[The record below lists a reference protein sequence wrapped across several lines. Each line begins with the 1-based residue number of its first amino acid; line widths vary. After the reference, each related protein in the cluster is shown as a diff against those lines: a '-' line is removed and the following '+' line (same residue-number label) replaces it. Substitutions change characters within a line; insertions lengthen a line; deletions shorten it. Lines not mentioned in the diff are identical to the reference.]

1 MMKAIRK
8 GDRGNHVK
16 SLQELLSK
24 QETTLKS
31 DGVFGIKTEL
41 AVKKVQYKKGLHV
54 DGIAGRKTL
63 SALGAHIKT
72 RAPQPPI
79 GGSAGR
85 QGTGAMGIS
94 QSGLRFIFNIEAWRG
109 VSNHLH
115 WPGGASGVTLGPGY
129 DMKARSIDSIKKIMI
144 AIGLDSTT
152 ADKISAAA
160 GLQQQQAKDFSKENH
175 NLVALTDT
183 QETELLK
190 FIVPAYE
197 KSVRN
202 KILVPLTQQEFDA
215 LVSFAYNPGSR
226 LNNVAALIN
235 QSNISDAMTE
245 IKRAITSGGKVMKG
259 LINRRNYE
267 VELYLNGN
275 YR

>member
-1 MMKAIRK
+1 MKAIRK